1 MADERRNARGVAQG
15 PVGDAVHQDADG
27 AGREDGHHHGHPP
40 GQEECRGAVK
50 DEIGPQHE
58 NVAVGEVD
66 QPQYPVHHRV
76 PDGDEA
82 IQGTQCQG
90 IEEVLE
96 KHVQTH
102 SACLIR

>member
-1 MADERRNARGVAQG
+1 M
-15 PVGDAVHQDADG
+15 
-27 AGREDGHHHGHPP
+27 
-40 GQEECRGAVK
+40 
-50 DEIGPQHE
+50 
-58 NVAVGEVD
+58 GEVD